1 MYKTQKRV
9 ALFIVVLLLSVN
21 GHAEYRA
28 FELLI
33 ENTEKN
39 TSRTVIS
46 NMDQLQYPSY
56 YPLQKNETIQYVDS
70 WMCQGNMSNGS
81 PTCRKPGEA
90 EPKSKSLSG
99 GAP

>member
-1 MYKTQKRV
+1 MLKTRK
-9 ALFIVVLLLSVN
+9 LKTFFVLLMLLASKAW
-21 GHAEYRA
+21 AEYRT

-46 NMDQLQYPSY
+46 NMDHLQYPRY

-70 WMCQGNMSNGS
+70 WMCWGNMAHGA
-81 PTCRKPGEA
+81 PPCRKPGEA
-90 EPKSKSLSG
+90 EPKSKSASAG
-99 GAP
+99 TP